1 MFKANKKDKAPSA
14 NTEPVEEAKTTEK
27 ASLWN
32 RGLWSIGNGFVNVLA
47 GVFNATAATGV
58 AMMMLATQGDDP
70 LDGLNNILTNQNI
83 QALEQSTQLVS
94 ASALYPQLL
103 ENKKYTFYGD
113 MSHTVGAVRSYFF
126 GAENTQNIINADV
139 KHVFIEYPQQMQNL
153 VDDLASGTTT
163 KDEFVDEITA
173 QISPLWWSPEQ
184 MRGYHKMM
192 ADMIVDLN
200 EAGIKMHFA
209 DPGMGSSGMS
219 AESKDLLFEMAG
231 VVVREMEASGVNASM
246 SSMEIFIATQKFIY
260 GKVLADPNF
269 KDRLQKLYDD
279 FFEKRLGEDNEH
291 IASFIQ
297 TQANDEKSVILY
309 GAAHM
314 MREHD
319 LDEMLGAE
327 DTQLIGLYGDKRQYG
342 DALIKFVYSQFL
354 PQQPDKLHMLDEQQ
368 VYLYEDAS
376 QGYTQ
381 QPSALKPQ
389 I

>member
-1 MFKANKKDKAPSA
+1 
-14 NTEPVEEAKTTEK
+14 
-27 ASLWN
+27 
-32 RGLWSIGNGFVNVLA
+32 
-47 GVFNATAATGV
+47 
-58 AMMMLATQGDDP
+58 
-70 LDGLNNILTNQNI
+70 
-83 QALEQSTQLVS
+83 
-94 ASALYPQLL
+94 
-103 ENKKYTFYGD
+103 
-113 MSHTVGAVRSYFF
+113 
-126 GAENTQNIINADV
+126 
-139 KHVFIEYPQQMQNL
+139 
-153 VDDLASGTTT
+153 
-163 KDEFVDEITA
+163 
-173 QISPLWWSPEQ
+173 
-184 MRGYHKMM
+184 
-192 ADMIVDLN
+192 
-200 EAGIKMHFA
+200 
-209 DPGMGSSGMS
+209 
-219 AESKDLLFEMAG
+219 
-231 VVVREMEASGVNASM
+231 
-246 SSMEIFIATQKFIY
+246 ATQKFIY